1 MKKIISKTWSKRT
14 RMKLTKGS
22 TLDRFWKLSEN
33 KEKQRIDA
41 ALNIIIQGRISKAKN
56 HSDFQDNLKY
66 NLQRFVSGL
75 ASDRV
80 TSRSGYFIGLVELLK
95 TFAEEISVDH
105 VFDLISKH
113 LNVKG
118 SKSVSIFPKS
128 IYFSR
133 NFHNLFFVFIGRS

>member
-1 MKKIISKTWSKRT
+1 
-14 RMKLTKGS
+14 MKLTKGS

-33 KEKQRIDA
+33 KEKQRVDA
-41 ALNIIIQGRISKAKN
+41 ALNIIFSLQLSKEKN
-56 HSDFQDNLKY
+56 DSDFQDNLKY

-95 TFAEEISVDH
+95 TFTEEINVNH
-105 VFDLISKH
+105 VLDLISKH

-118 SKSVSIFPKS
+118 SKSVST
-128 IYFSR
+128 FSLT
-133 NFHNLFFVFIGRS
+133 FS

>member
-1 MKKIISKTWSKRT
+1 
-14 RMKLTKGS
+14 MKLTKGS

-33 KEKQRIDA
+33 KEKQRVDA
-41 ALNIIIQGRISKAKN
+41 ALNIIFSLQLSKEKN
-56 HSDFQDNLKY
+56 DSDFQDNLKY

-95 TFAEEISVDH
+95 TFREEINVNH
-105 VFDLISKH
+105 VLDLISKH

-118 SKSVSIFPKS
+118 SKSVSTFYLTLKQ
-128 IYFSR
+128 IYLCSQ
-133 NFHNLFFVFIGRS
+133 FFLCVSIGRS